1 MKEKKENEVKPK
13 PLVLIV
19 DDKPNNIKLICDTLK
34 EENYEFAFATN
45 GTQALEFVS
54 GGLPDLI
61 LLDIAMPGLDGFE
74 VCKRLKASPETK
86 DIPIIFLTR
95 FDEPENIVKGF
106 DVGAL
111 DYVTRPFRGQELI
124 ARVRTHIELKK
135 SQDTIMEQNKE
146 LKDLNATKDKF
157 FKIIAH
163 DLKNPFGIL
172 LQDSEFVVHKYDEL
186 KDEIKRS
193 AIERIHKSSHRV
205 YKLLENLLEWAKLQT
220 GGIKTKKNKINLHQ
234 IAEKNISLYD
244 CNASKKEIVVK
255 NDIGMNVSAYSDENM
270 IDFVFRNLIC
280 NAIKFTEDGGQ
291 VNISTQDNEDFI
303 EVSISDTGVGIAGE
317 NIKKLF
323 RIDGGYTTPDTKGE
337 KGTGLGLIL
346 CKEFVELNGGK
357 IGVKS
362 EVGKGS
368 TFKFTLPKP
377 L

>member
-1 MKEKKENEVKPK
+1 MKENEFKAK

-19 DDKPNNIKLICDTLK
+19 DDDPNNIKLICDTLK

-54 GGLPDLI
+54 GGIPDLI
-61 LLDIAMPGLDGFE
+61 LMDIKMPGMDGFE

-86 DIPIIFLTR
+86 DIPIIFLTIL
-95 FDEPENIVKGF
+95 DEPKNIVGGLAL
-106 DVGAL
+106 GAV
-111 DYVTRPFRGQELI
+111 DYVTRPFHGPELI
-124 ARVRTHIELKK
+124 SRVRTHLELKK
-135 SQDTIMEQNKE
+135 SRDTIMEQNKE

-157 FKIIAH
+157 FRIIAH
-163 DLKNPFGIL
+163 DMKNPFGIL

-193 AIERIHKSSHRV
+193 AVERIKKSSHRV
-205 YKLLENLLEWAKLQT
+205 YELLENLLKWATLQT
-220 GGIKTKKNKINLHQ
+220 EGIKLRKKEMNLHK
-234 IAEKNISLYD
+234 IAESNISLYD
-244 CNASKKEIVVK
+244 CNSSKKKITIK
-255 NDIGMNVSAYSDENM
+255 NDTGLNSWAYADEDM

-280 NAIKFTEDGGQ
+280 NAIKFTKDGGE
-291 VNISTQDNEDFI
+291 VRVLSQDNENFI
-303 EVSISDTGVGIAGE
+303 EVSVSDTGVGIAGE

-323 RIDGGYTTPDTKGE
+323 KIDGGYTTPDTEGE

-357 IGVKS
+357 IWIES
-362 EVGKGS
+362 ELEKGS